1 MRSRVAPLAVLAL
14 LALPACSSAA
24 TSPLPATPSASAPA
38 EIVAGC
44 SANGGWQSIPG
55 ARVDAAQRGSG
66 RTVVFANDS
75 GNSPVT
81 GCPWPTR
88 SPIRY
93 RTVVFTYSTIG
104 ADSEDQALHELL
116 DIADVA

>member
-75 GNSPVT
+75 GNSPCDWLPLANTLSDSLPDGRVHLQHHRRRQRR
-81 GCPWPTR
+81 PSPTR
-88 SPIRY
+88 
-93 RTVVFTYSTIG
+93 
-104 ADSEDQALHELL
+104 AA
-116 DIADVA
+116 